1 MSEIVLGSGSAIRAQ
16 VLRGAGVA
24 FSVEKPQVDEAEL
37 KAGWIDRSPA
47 EVAVGLAEAKAAEVS
62 ARFPE
67 ALVIGADQTLE
78 LAGRLYDKA
87 ESPEA
92 ARARLLELR
101 GREHRLNAGT
111 ALARGGE
118 IVWSDLQVS
127 RMKVRAFSDEWLDH
141 YMSQVGGALTAS
153 VGAYEYEG
161 LGVQLFE
168 KVQGDFYAVL
178 GLPLVPLLEALREQ
192 GAVPR

>member
-1 MSEIVLGSGSAIRAQ
+1 MSDILLGSGSAIRAQ
-16 VLRGAGVA
+16 LLRGAGVP
-24 FSVEKPQVDEAEL
+24 FEVERPQVDEAAL
-37 KAGWIDRSPA
+37 KRAWPERSPA

-62 ARFPE
+62 ARFPQ

-87 ESPEA
+87 TDAAEA
-92 ARARLLELR
+92 RERLLAMR

-127 RMKVRAFSDEWLDH
+127 RMRVRKFSDEWLDD
-141 YMSQVGGALTAS
+141 YLAQAGGALTAS

-161 LGVQLFE
+161 LGVQLFDRV
-168 KVQGDFYAVL
+168 KGDFYAVL
-178 GLPLVPLLEALREQ
+178 GLPLVPLLEALRAE
-192 GAVPR
+192 GALPA